1 MIVLEAKEIDSV
13 SGQGAFFNGL
23 YALGATLR
31 NYYGD
36 ARSLEIF
43 AAGNM
48 CA

>member
-1 MIVLEAKEIDSV
+1 MIVLEEKEIDSV

-31 NYYGD
+31 NYYG
-36 ARSLEIF
+36 SSMTLEIF